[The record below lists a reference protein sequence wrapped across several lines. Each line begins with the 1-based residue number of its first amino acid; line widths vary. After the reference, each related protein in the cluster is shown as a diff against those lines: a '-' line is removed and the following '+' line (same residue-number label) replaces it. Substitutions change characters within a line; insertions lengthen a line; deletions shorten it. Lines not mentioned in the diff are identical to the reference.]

1 MMDIY
6 PDEEYSGL
14 DVWPKKADM
23 DLEITFSSSEE
34 IVSIARGAHQED
46 WGEHCRQIADNILA
60 ASVEPGGRQITIRI
74 GDLITM
80 RYAAEIGACYPAS
93 DALTRIIEDC
103 AAMAKVEGMN
113 S

>member
-1 MMDIY
+1 MDLY
-6 PDEEYSGL
+6 PDEEFSGL

-34 IVSIARGAHQED
+34 IVSIARSAHRED
-46 WGEHCRQIADNILA
+46 WGEHCRQIADNILTR
-60 ASVEPGGRQITIRI
+60 SVSPGGRQITIRV

-80 RYAAEIGACYPAS
+80 RYAAEIGACYEAS
-93 DALTRIIEDC
+93 DALTAIIEDC
-103 AAMAKVEGMN
+103 AEMARVEGKQ